1 MGTSRESDSFPA
13 SKQDG
18 QTNMNGSA
26 SDPHEKDQSEQAR
39 RQQYA
44 ALLQQVCERVWQLWM
59 ADLRHDQERQGQRRK
74 ER

>member
-1 MGTSRESDSFPA
+1 MGTNRESNSFPA
-13 SKQDG
+13 SKQDWE
-18 QTNMNGSA
+18 TNMNGSS
-26 SDPHEKDQSEQAR
+26 SDPHEKHRLEQVS

-44 ALLQQVCERVWQLWM
+44 VLLQQVSERVWQLWM